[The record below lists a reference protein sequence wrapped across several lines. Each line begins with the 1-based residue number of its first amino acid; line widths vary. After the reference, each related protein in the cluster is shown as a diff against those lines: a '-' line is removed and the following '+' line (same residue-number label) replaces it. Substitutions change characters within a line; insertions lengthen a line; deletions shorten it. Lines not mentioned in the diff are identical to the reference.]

1 MTRPLPPILLV
12 DDEKNMR
19 LSLSALLA
27 DDGYAVE
34 TVESAEQ
41 GEQLV
46 DKREFL
52 MLITD
57 AHLGGISGYELLAR
71 VRKRRPD
78 LPMLMITAYATP
90 KLAAEAIVV
99 VGGGRCSFGR
109 DVCFR
114 SVDCKEDLDEKG
126 RDDEKWVFWREATFH
141 FR

>member
-52 MLITD
+52 MLISR
-57 AHLGGISGYELLAR
+57 ASGS
-71 VRKRRPD
+71 
-78 LPMLMITAYATP
+78 
-90 KLAAEAIVV
+90 
-99 VGGGRCSFGR
+99 VGLTCP
-109 DVCFR
+109 C
-114 SVDCKEDLDEKG
+114 
-126 RDDEKWVFWREATFH
+126 
-141 FR
+141 

>member
-90 KLAAEAIVV
+90 KLAAEAIKA
-99 VGGGRCSFGR
+99 GA
-109 DVCFR
+109 
-114 SVDCKEDLDEKG
+114 SVKLGCDHTYYPAHVAIAAETLASLAGDLK
-126 RDDEKWVFWREATFH
+126 
-141 FR
+141 

>member
-52 MLITD
+52 MLIESET
-57 AHLGGISGYELLAR
+57 SE
-71 VRKRRPD
+71 
-78 LPMLMITAYATP
+78 
-90 KLAAEAIVV
+90 
-99 VGGGRCSFGR
+99 R
-109 DVCFR
+109 DGASHSR
-114 SVDCKEDLDEKG
+114 LS
-126 RDDEKWVFWREATFH
+126 
-141 FR
+141 